1 LFDVLA
7 AGERTDSDKNASE
20 RARRPVLRDAYGGAE
35 LPCQGNSGDRAKW
48 RGLAQNRRFRRCPP
62 SHETLNAF
70 ARYSAGL
77 GGHFMSDTVTI
88 PTLGKHGATILPA
101 VEVDNCNLELKDDE
115 GFLGDRAS
123 RQAFHSI
130 LENWRKPLRKLG
142 ADPFGNTPSDDLS
155 RPKLDIVLKEG
166 DPEAA
171 AVIQSA
177 IEEYAQELALVVR
190 RFLKARAWAGT
201 ERIVMGGGFRESRI
215 GELAIARA
223 DLILKADGIKV
234 EMTLIHHDP
243 DEAALIGS
251 LFLAPAWI
259 FKGHDSIL
267 AIDIGGTNIRAGVV
281 LPNVAK
287 AHDLTKAS
295 VWKSEKWRH
304 ADEEKLN
311 RDEAVNELLGMLKDL
326 MKRAKKEG
334 LDLAPFIGIA
344 CPGKIEEDGSIA
356 KGAQNL
362 PGNWESSR
370 FNLPA
375 RLAEAIPAIGGHD
388 VTILMHNDAV
398 VQGLSE
404 VPFMQDVKRWG
415 VLTIG
420 TGLGNARFTNRANGK
435 EAGKESRKE

>member
-1 LFDVLA
+1 M
-7 AGERTDSDKNASE
+7 T
-20 RARRPVLRDAYGGAE
+20 
-35 LPCQGNSGDRAKW
+35 
-48 RGLAQNRRFRRCPP
+48 
-62 SHETLNAF
+62 
-70 ARYSAGL
+70 
-77 GGHFMSDTVTI
+77 DTVTA
-88 PTLGKHGATILPA
+88 PTLGAHGATRLPA
-101 VEVDNCNLELKDDE
+101 VDVDSYNLELKDDE

-123 RQAFHSI
+123 RQAFHDI

-142 ADPFGNTPSDDLS
+142 EDPFGDEDSHDLS
-155 RPKLDIVLKEG
+155 RNKLAETLNEG
-166 DPEAA
+166 EPEAA

-177 IEEYAQELALVVR
+177 IEEYAQELALVTR
-190 RFLKARAWAGT
+190 RFLKAKAWANT
-201 ERIVMGGGFRESRI
+201 ERIAMGGGFRESRV

-223 DLILKADGIKV
+223 NLILKADGIKIDMV
-234 EMTLIHHDP
+234 PIHHDP

-267 AIDIGGTNIRAGVV
+267 AVDIGGTNIRAGVV

-287 AHDLTKAS
+287 ASNLTKAS
-295 VWKSEKWRH
+295 VWKVEKWRH
-304 ADEEKLN
+304 ADEDKLK
-311 RDEAVNELLGMLKDL
+311 REDAVDELVSMLKDL

-334 LDLAPFIGIA
+334 YKLAPFIGIA

-375 RLAEAIPAIGGHD
+375 RIFEAIPEIDDHD
-388 VTILMHNDAV
+388 TTVLMHNDAV

-404 VPFMQDVKRWG
+404 IPYMQDVKRWG
-415 VLTIG
+415 ALTIG
-420 TGLGNARFTNRANGK
+420 TGLGNARYTNRA
-435 EAGKESRKE
+435 AGKE

>member
-1 LFDVLA
+1 M
-7 AGERTDSDKNASE
+7 T
-20 RARRPVLRDAYGGAE
+20 
-35 LPCQGNSGDRAKW
+35 
-48 RGLAQNRRFRRCPP
+48 
-62 SHETLNAF
+62 
-70 ARYSAGL
+70 
-77 GGHFMSDTVTI
+77 DTVTT
-88 PTLGKHGATILPA
+88 PAALGVHGAAHLPA
-101 VEVDNCNLELKDDE
+101 VDVDSYNLELKDDE

-123 RQAFHSI
+123 RQAFHTI

-142 ADPFGNTPSDDLS
+142 EDPFGDTPSDDLS
-155 RPKLDIVLKEG
+155 RPKLDVVLKEG

-177 IEEYAQELALVVR
+177 MEEYAQELALVVR
-190 RFLKARAWAGT
+190 RFLKSKAWAGT
-201 ERIVMGGGFRESRI
+201 ERIVMGGGFSESRI
-215 GELAIARA
+215 GELAIARTG
-223 DLILKADGIKV
+223 LILKAENIKI
-234 EMTLIHHDP
+234 ELTLIRNDP

-267 AIDIGGTNIRAGVV
+267 AIDIGGTNMRAGVV

-287 AHDLTKAS
+287 AADLTKAA

-304 ADEEKLN
+304 ADADKLTREKAVEEL
-311 RDEAVNELLGMLKDL
+311 VGMLKDL
-326 MKRAKKEG
+326 AKRAKKEG
-334 LDLAPFIGIA
+334 YNLAPFIGIA
-344 CPGKIEEDGSIA
+344 CPGKIEDDGSIA

-375 RLAEAIPAIGGHD
+375 RLAEAFPSIDDHD
-388 VTILMHNDAV
+388 TTILMHNDAV

-404 VPFMQDVKRWG
+404 VPFMRDVKRWG

-420 TGLGNARFTNRANGK
+420 TGLGNARFTNRPSSK
-435 EAGKESRKE
+435 E

>member
-1 LFDVLA
+1 M
-7 AGERTDSDKNASE
+7 T
-20 RARRPVLRDAYGGAE
+20 
-35 LPCQGNSGDRAKW
+35 
-48 RGLAQNRRFRRCPP
+48 
-62 SHETLNAF
+62 
-70 ARYSAGL
+70 
-77 GGHFMSDTVTI
+77 DTVTT
-88 PTLGKHGATILPA
+88 PGLGHHGAQRLPA
-101 VEVDNCNLELKDDE
+101 VDVDSYNLELKDDE

-130 LENWRKPLRKLG
+130 LENWRKPLRKQG
-142 ADPFGNTPSDDLS
+142 ADPFGETPSDELS
-155 RPKLDIVLKEG
+155 RPKLDVVLREG
-166 DPEAA
+166 EPEAA

-190 RFLKARAWAGT
+190 RFLKAKAWAGT

-223 DLILKADGIKV
+223 DLILKADGVKV
-234 EMTLIHHDP
+234 DMALIHNDP

-251 LFLAPAWI
+251 LFLAPSWI
-259 FKGHDSIL
+259 FKGHDSIV

-287 AHDLTKAS
+287 APDLTKAT

-304 ADEEKLN
+304 ADEKEKLT
-311 RDEAVNELLGMLKDL
+311 REKAVDELIGMLKDL
-326 MKRAKKEG
+326 IKRAAKENHK
-334 LDLAPFIGIA
+334 LAPFIGIA
-344 CPGKIEEDGSIA
+344 CPGKIEDDGSIA

-362 PGNWESSR
+362 PGNWESAR

-375 RLAEAIPAIGGHD
+375 RLAEAIPTIGDHD

-404 VPFMQDVKRWG
+404 VPYMQDIKKWG

-420 TGLGNARFTNRANGK
+420 TGLGNARYTNRTGSGGGK
-435 EAGKESRKE
+435 E

>member
-1 LFDVLA
+1 M
-7 AGERTDSDKNASE
+7 T
-20 RARRPVLRDAYGGAE
+20 
-35 LPCQGNSGDRAKW
+35 
-48 RGLAQNRRFRRCPP
+48 
-62 SHETLNAF
+62 
-70 ARYSAGL
+70 
-77 GGHFMSDTVTI
+77 DTVTA
-88 PTLGKHGATILPA
+88 PALGHHGAARLPA
-101 VEVDNCNLELKDDE
+101 VDVDSYNLELKDDE

-123 RQAFHSI
+123 RKAFHSI

-142 ADPFGNTPSDDLS
+142 ADPFGDTPSDDLNRS
-155 RPKLDIVLKEG
+155 KLDVVLKEG
-166 DPEAA
+166 DAEAA

-177 IEEYAQELALVVR
+177 IEDYAQELAVVVR
-190 RFLKARAWAGT
+190 RFLKAKAWANT
-201 ERIVMGGGFRESRI
+201 ERIVMGGGLRESRI

-223 DLILKADGIKV
+223 NLILKADGIKAD
-234 EMTLIHHDP
+234 MTLIHQDP

-259 FKGHDSIL
+259 FQGHDSIL
-267 AIDIGGTNIRAGVV
+267 AVDIGGTNIRAGVV
-281 LPNVAK
+281 LPNAGK
-287 AHDLTKAS
+287 AADLTKAS

-311 RDEAVNELLGMLKDL
+311 REQAVDELVGMLKDL
-326 MKRAKKEG
+326 IKRARKEG
-334 LDLAPFIGIA
+334 LKLAPFIGIA
-344 CPGKIEEDGSIA
+344 CPGKIEENGDIA

-375 RLAEAIPAIGGHD
+375 QLAEAIPQIGDHD

-404 VPFMQDVKRWG
+404 VPFMSDVKRWG

-420 TGLGNARFTNRANGK
+420 TGLGNARFTNRQSAK
-435 EAGKESRKE
+435 E

>member
-1 LFDVLA
+1 
-7 AGERTDSDKNASE
+7 
-20 RARRPVLRDAYGGAE
+20 
-35 LPCQGNSGDRAKW
+35 
-48 RGLAQNRRFRRCPP
+48 
-62 SHETLNAF
+62 
-70 ARYSAGL
+70 
-77 GGHFMSDTVTI
+77 MSDTVT
-88 PTLGKHGATILPA
+88 TSAVGRHGATTLPA
-101 VEVDNCNLELKDDE
+101 VEIDSCNLELKDDE

-123 RQAFHSI
+123 RQAFHAL

-142 ADPFGNTPSDDLS
+142 EDPFGETPSDDLS
-155 RPKLDIVLKEG
+155 RSKLDVVLKEG

-177 IEEYAQELALVVR
+177 IEEYAQELAVVTR
-190 RFLKARAWAGT
+190 RFLKAKAWAGT

-223 DLILKADGIKV
+223 NLILKADGIKV
-234 EMTLIHHDP
+234 DMTLIHHDP

-267 AIDIGGTNIRAGVV
+267 AVDIGGTNIRAGVV

-287 AHDLTKAS
+287 AADLTKAS

-311 RDEAVNELLGMLKDL
+311 RDEAVDQLIGMLKDL
-326 MKRAKKEG
+326 MKRARKEG

-362 PGNWESSR
+362 PGNWESTR

-375 RLAEAIPAIGGHD
+375 RLAEAIPTIDEHD

-420 TGLGNARFTNRANGK
+420 TGLGNARFTNRASGK
-435 EAGKESRKE
+435 EAKGE

>member
-1 LFDVLA
+1 MA
-7 AGERTDSDKNASE
+7 
-20 RARRPVLRDAYGGAE
+20 
-35 LPCQGNSGDRAKW
+35 
-48 RGLAQNRRFRRCPP
+48 
-62 SHETLNAF
+62 
-70 ARYSAGL
+70 
-77 GGHFMSDTVTI
+77 DTVAS
-88 PTLGKHGATILPA
+88 LGRHGASTLPA
-101 VEVDNCNLELKDDE
+101 VEVDSYNLELKDDE

-130 LENWRKPLRKLG
+130 LENWRKPLRKEG
-142 ADPFGNTPSDDLS
+142 ADPFGDTPSDDLS
-155 RPKLDIVLKEG
+155 RSKLDVILKEG
-166 DPEAA
+166 DAESA

-177 IEEYAQELALVVR
+177 IEEYAQELAVVLR
-190 RFLKARAWAGT
+190 RFLKAKSWAGT

-223 DLILKADGIKV
+223 GLILKADNIKIDLV
-234 EMTLIHHDP
+234 NIRNDP

-251 LFLAPAWI
+251 LHLAPAWI

-267 AIDIGGTNIRAGVV
+267 AVDIGGTNIRAGVV

-287 AHDLTKAS
+287 AADLTKAA
-295 VWKSEKWRH
+295 VWKAEKWRH

-311 RDEAVNELLGMLKDL
+311 REKAVDELIGMLKDL
-326 MKRAKKEG
+326 IKRAEKEG
-334 LDLAPFIGIA
+334 YKLAPFIGIA
-344 CPGKIEEDGSIA
+344 CPGKIGEDGAIA

-375 RLAEAIPAIGGHD
+375 SLAEAIPSIDEHD
-388 VTILMHNDAV
+388 TAILMHNDAV

-404 VPFMQDVKRWG
+404 VPFMRDVKHWG

-420 TGLGNARFTNRANGK
+420 TGLGNARFTNRASGK
-435 EAGKESRKE
+435 ETGK

>member
-1 LFDVLA
+1 MA
-7 AGERTDSDKNASE
+7 
-20 RARRPVLRDAYGGAE
+20 
-35 LPCQGNSGDRAKW
+35 
-48 RGLAQNRRFRRCPP
+48 
-62 SHETLNAF
+62 
-70 ARYSAGL
+70 
-77 GGHFMSDTVTI
+77 DTVASI
-88 PTLGKHGATILPA
+88 GRHGASTLPA
-101 VEVDNCNLELKDDE
+101 VEVDSYNLELKDDE

-130 LENWRKPLRKLG
+130 LENWRKPLRKQG
-142 ADPFGNTPSDDLS
+142 ADPFGDTPSDALS
-155 RPKLDIVLKEG
+155 RSKLDVILKEG
-166 DPEAA
+166 DADSA

-177 IEEYAQELALVVR
+177 IEEYAQELAVVLR
-190 RFLKARAWAGT
+190 RFLKAKSWAGT

-223 DLILKADGIKV
+223 GLILKADGIKIDLV
-234 EMTLIHHDP
+234 NIRNDP

-251 LFLAPAWI
+251 LHLAPAWI

-267 AIDIGGTNIRAGVV
+267 AVDIGGTNIRAGVV

-287 AHDLTKAS
+287 AADLTKAA
-295 VWKSEKWRH
+295 VWKAEKWRH

-311 RDEAVNELLGMLKDL
+311 REKAVDELTGMLKDL
-326 MKRAKKEG
+326 IKRAEKEG
-334 LDLAPFIGIA
+334 YKLAPFIGIA

-370 FNLPA
+370 FNLPGS
-375 RLAEAIPAIGGHD
+375 LAEAIPSIDEHD
-388 VTILMHNDAV
+388 TTILMHNDAV

-404 VPFMQDVKRWG
+404 VPFMRDVKHWG

-420 TGLGNARFTNRANGK
+420 TGLGNARFTNRASGNGK
-435 EAGKESRKE
+435 GNGK

>member
-1 LFDVLA
+1 M
-7 AGERTDSDKNASE
+7 
-20 RARRPVLRDAYGGAE
+20 
-35 LPCQGNSGDRAKW
+35 SG
-48 RGLAQNRRFRRCPP
+48 
-62 SHETLNAF
+62 
-70 ARYSAGL
+70 
-77 GGHFMSDTVTI
+77 TVT
-88 PTLGKHGATILPA
+88 TSTVGKHGASTLPA
-101 VEVDNCNLELKDDE
+101 VEVDSYNLELKDDE

-123 RQAFHSI
+123 RQAFHAI

-142 ADPFGNTPSDDLS
+142 ADPFGDTPSDELS
-155 RPKLDIVLKEG
+155 RPKLDVILKEG
-166 DPEAA
+166 APEAA

-177 IEEYAQELALVVR
+177 IEEYAQELAVVTR
-190 RFLKARAWAGT
+190 RFLKAKSWADT
-201 ERIVMGGGFRESRI
+201 ERIAIGGGLRESRI

-223 DLILKADGIKV
+223 SLILKADGIKAD
-234 EMTLIHHDP
+234 MTLIHHDP
-243 DEAALIGS
+243 DEAALVGS

-267 AIDIGGTNIRAGVV
+267 AVDIGGTNIRAGVV
-281 LPNVAK
+281 LPNVSK
-287 AHDLTKAS
+287 AADLTKAA

-311 RDEAVNELLGMLKDL
+311 REQAVGELITMLKDL
-326 MKRAKKEG
+326 IKRATKEG
-334 LDLAPFIGIA
+334 LDPAPFIGIA

-362 PGNWESSR
+362 PGNWESTR

-375 RLAEAIPAIGGHD
+375 RLAEAIPTIGEHE

-435 EAGKESRKE
+435 D

>member
-1 LFDVLA
+1 M
-7 AGERTDSDKNASE
+7 TDTITTPA
-20 RARRPVLRDAYGGAE
+20 
-35 LPCQGNSGDRAKW
+35 
-48 RGLAQNRRFRRCPP
+48 
-62 SHETLNAF
+62 
-70 ARYSAGL
+70 L
-77 GGHFMSDTVTI
+77 GH
-88 PTLGKHGATILPA
+88 HGAARLPA
-101 VEVDNCNLELKDDE
+101 VDVDNYNLELKDDE

-123 RQAFHSI
+123 RKAFHSL

-142 ADPFGNTPSDDLS
+142 ADPFGDTPSDDLNRS
-155 RPKLDIVLKEG
+155 KLDEVLKEG
-166 DPEAA
+166 DAEAA

-177 IEEYAQELALVVR
+177 IEDYAQELAVVVR
-190 RFLKARAWAGT
+190 RFLKAKAWANT
-201 ERIVMGGGFRESRI
+201 ERIVIGGGLRESRI

-223 DLILKADGIKV
+223 NLILKADSIKV
-234 EMTLIHHDP
+234 DMVLIHQDP

-267 AIDIGGTNIRAGVV
+267 AVDIGGTNIRAGVV
-281 LPNVAK
+281 LPNAGK
-287 AHDLTKAS
+287 AADLTKAS

-311 RDEAVNELLGMLKDL
+311 REQAVDELVGMLKDL
-326 MKRAKKEG
+326 IKRARKEG
-334 LDLAPFIGIA
+334 LKLAPFIGIA
-344 CPGKIEEDGSIA
+344 CPGKIEENGDIA

-375 RLAEAIPAIGGHD
+375 QLTEAIAQIGDHD

-404 VPFMQDVKRWG
+404 VPFMGDVKRWG

-420 TGLGNARFTNRANGK
+420 TGLGNARFTNRQNGK
-435 EAGKESRKE
+435 E

>member
-1 LFDVLA
+1 
-7 AGERTDSDKNASE
+7 
-20 RARRPVLRDAYGGAE
+20 
-35 LPCQGNSGDRAKW
+35 
-48 RGLAQNRRFRRCPP
+48 
-62 SHETLNAF
+62 
-70 ARYSAGL
+70 
-77 GGHFMSDTVTI
+77 MSDTVT
-88 PTLGKHGATILPA
+88 TSAVGKHGATTLPA
-101 VEVDNCNLELKDDE
+101 VEVDSYNLELKDDE

-123 RQAFHSI
+123 RQAFHAI

-142 ADPFGNTPSDDLS
+142 TDPFGDTQSDDLS
-155 RPKLDIVLKEG
+155 RSKLDVMLKEG
-166 DPEAA
+166 DAEAA

-190 RFLKARAWAGT
+190 RFLKGKAWAGT
-201 ERIVMGGGFRESRI
+201 ERIAMGGGFRESRI

-223 DLILKADGIKV
+223 DLILKAEGIKV
-234 EMTLIHHDP
+234 DMVPIHNHP

-267 AIDIGGTNIRAGVV
+267 AVDIGGTNIRAGVV

-287 AHDLTKAS
+287 AGDLTKAS

-304 ADEEKLN
+304 ADEEEIN
-311 RDEAVNELLGMLKDL
+311 RDEAVDELIAMLKDL
-326 MKRAKKEG
+326 MKRARKEG
-334 LDLAPFIGIA
+334 LDLGPFIGIA

-362 PGNWESSR
+362 PGNWESTR

-375 RLAEAIPAIGGHD
+375 RLAEAIPAIGEHE

-435 EAGKESRKE
+435 QAGKEAKKE

>member
-1 LFDVLA
+1 
-7 AGERTDSDKNASE
+7 
-20 RARRPVLRDAYGGAE
+20 
-35 LPCQGNSGDRAKW
+35 
-48 RGLAQNRRFRRCPP
+48 
-62 SHETLNAF
+62 
-70 ARYSAGL
+70 
-77 GGHFMSDTVTI
+77 MSDTVVTAA
-88 PTLGKHGATILPA
+88 LGKHGAERLPA
-101 VEVDNCNLELKDDE
+101 VDVDSYNLELKDDE

-123 RQAFHSI
+123 RKAFHDI

-142 ADPFGNTPSDDLS
+142 SDPFGETPSDDLS
-155 RPKLDIVLKEG
+155 RSKLDQMLKEG
-166 DPEAA
+166 KDLEAI
-171 AVIQSA
+171 AVVQSA

-190 RFLKARAWAGT
+190 RFLKAKAWEGT
-201 ERIVMGGGFRESRI
+201 ERIAMGGGFRESHI
-215 GELAIARA
+215 GEQAIARA

-234 EMTLIHHDP
+234 DLVPIHNDP

-251 LFLAPAWI
+251 LHLAPAWI

-281 LPNVAK
+281 LPNVAR
-287 AHDLTKAS
+287 ASDLTKAS

-311 RDEAVNELLGMLKDL
+311 REKAVDELVGMLRNL
-326 MKRAKKEG
+326 IKRAKKESYN
-334 LDLAPFIGIA
+334 LAPFIGIG

-370 FNLPA
+370 FNLPE
-375 RLAEAIPAIGGHD
+375 RLAQAIPSID
-388 VTILMHNDAV
+388 NQDITILMHNDAV

-415 VLTIG
+415 ALTIG
-420 TGLGNARFTNRANGK
+420 TGLGNARFTNRRNGK
-435 EAGKESRKE
+435 EAAKDSSKV

>member
-1 LFDVLA
+1 M
-7 AGERTDSDKNASE
+7 T
-20 RARRPVLRDAYGGAE
+20 
-35 LPCQGNSGDRAKW
+35 
-48 RGLAQNRRFRRCPP
+48 
-62 SHETLNAF
+62 
-70 ARYSAGL
+70 
-77 GGHFMSDTVTI
+77 DTVTT
-88 PTLGKHGATILPA
+88 PAALGVHGASHLPA
-101 VEVDNCNLELKDDE
+101 VDVDNYNLELKDDE
-115 GFLGDRAS
+115 GFLGDRAN
-123 RQAFHSI
+123 RQAFHAI

-142 ADPFGNTPSDDLS
+142 ADPFGDTHSDDLN
-155 RPKLDIVLKEG
+155 RAKLDVVLKEG
-166 DPEAA
+166 DVEAA

-177 IEEYAQELALVVR
+177 IEDYAQELAVVTR
-190 RFLKARAWAGT
+190 RFLKAKAWAGT
-201 ERIVMGGGFRESRI
+201 ERIAMGGGFRESRI

-234 EMTLIHHDP
+234 DMVPIHNDP

-267 AIDIGGTNIRAGVV
+267 AVDIGGTNIRAGVV
-281 LPNVAK
+281 LPNAGK
-287 AHDLTKAS
+287 ASDLTKAS

-311 RDEAVNELLGMLKDL
+311 REKAVDQLIDMLTDL

-334 LDLAPFIGIA
+334 YNLAPFIGLA
-344 CPGKIEEDGSIA
+344 VPGKIEEDGSIA

-362 PGNWESSR
+362 PGNWESSK

-375 RLAEAIPAIGGHD
+375 RLAEAIPSIGDHD

-404 VPFMQDVKRWG
+404 VPYMRDVKHWG

-420 TGLGNARFTNRANGK
+420 TGLGNARFTNRPTSK
-435 EAGKESRKE
+435 E